1 MESLENFLK
10 KHGKSY
16 VNQIRSKK
24 KLDDQVKRRM
34 LKLATLKENKIN
46 TLVY

>member
-16 VNQIRSKK
+16 VNQVRSKK
-24 KLDDQVKRRM
+24 KLDDHVKRRM
-34 LKLATLKENKIN
+34 MKLATLKDNKIN
-46 TLVY
+46 TVVY